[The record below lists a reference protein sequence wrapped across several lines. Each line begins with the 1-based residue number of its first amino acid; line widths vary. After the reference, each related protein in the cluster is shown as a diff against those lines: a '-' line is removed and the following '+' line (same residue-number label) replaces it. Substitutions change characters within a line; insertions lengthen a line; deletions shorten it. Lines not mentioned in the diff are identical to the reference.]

1 MSPCSKKLSDLKG
14 KRFKKYVCSLCSA
27 AGSWHVY
34 ITDGRML
41 TQQRRETVVPRR
53 QIGQEELRA
62 VIVVVVVADG
72 KTGGPGSGGGG
83 LCVSGLD
90 ALSLS
95 LSLSGLLG
103 AGRGSNGVL
112 LGSWATGQA
121 GRIE

>member
-1 MSPCSKKLSDLKG
+1 
-14 KRFKKYVCSLCSA
+14 
-27 AGSWHVY
+27 
-34 ITDGRML
+34 ML
-41 TQQRRETVVPRR
+41 TSQRRETALPRR
-53 QIGQEELRA
+53 QTGQEELRA

-83 LCVSGLD
+83 VCVSGLD
-90 ALSLS
+90 ALS

-112 LGSWATGQA
+112 LGSWAMGQA